1 MKGTIKN
8 HVYIIYIYISWMIP
22 LAPVRSSRSLK
33 GKGIG
38 ITYKTSD
45 GAQVVMHEWE
55 AVVQPN
61 IFEKCPGACSK
72 LDLCYLD
79 VT

>member
-1 MKGTIKN
+1 MKGTMKN
-8 HVYIIYIYISWMIP
+8 HVYLSWMIP
-22 LAPVRSSRSLK
+22 LAPVRSSGSLK
-33 GKGIG
+33 GKG